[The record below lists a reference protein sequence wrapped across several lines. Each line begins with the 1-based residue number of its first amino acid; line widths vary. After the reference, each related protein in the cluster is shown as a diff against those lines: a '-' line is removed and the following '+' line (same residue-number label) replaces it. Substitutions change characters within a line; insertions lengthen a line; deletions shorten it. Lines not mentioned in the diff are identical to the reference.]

1 MRTAHAK
8 TKSRVWRH
16 RGYLMEQANT
26 NKGKNLLSAQDTA
39 LFCSQVAL
47 VLKSGIPLHD
57 GISAIYEN
65 LDNHKAKEIFNEINE
80 KVERNGTLH
89 KALEESGIFPDYMV
103 NMVDIGER
111 TGKLDDVM
119 ESLSLYYERE
129 DSLKKRIKSAVLYPF
144 ILIMMMGIVIGVLV
158 VQVLPIFNQVFEN
171 LGSQMSAVSTL
182 VMDIGLTAAMV
193 ALVII
198 GILVLIIIGMF
209 IYSKTKA
216 GTNFF
221 SRFFSKFPLTRKL
234 AEKIASGRFA
244 SVISMMVSSGYNTEE
259 AIELAPRIINNDRVN
274 EKIGKCKK
282 LIDGGSSF
290 ADALFKVQIFSGIYS
305 RMVGIGFKTG
315 AVDTVMKKLAD
326 IYDEEIDDS
335 FNNVISI
342 IEPTMVAVMC
352 IVIGII
358 LMSVMLPL
366 MGVMSTIG

>member
-1 MRTAHAK
+1 
-8 TKSRVWRH
+8 
-16 RGYLMEQANT
+16 MEQKNSSK
-26 NKGKNLLSAQDTA
+26 NKSKLLSAQDTA

-47 VLKSGIPLHD
+47 VLKSGIPMHD

-65 LDNHKAKEIFNEINE
+65 LDDHKAKEIFNQIHET
-80 KVERNGTLH
+80 VELNGTLH
-89 KALEESGIFPDYMV
+89 VALEESGIFPDYMV
-103 NMVDIGER
+103 NMVNIGER

-119 ESLSLYYERE
+119 ESLAVYYERE

-144 ILIMMMGIVIGVLV
+144 ILILMMAIVIGVLV

-182 VMDIGLTAAMV
+182 VMDIGLTAATI

-198 GILVLIIIGMF
+198 GILVVIIIAMF
-209 IYSKTKA
+209 IYSKTKT

-234 AEKIASGRFA
+234 TDKIASGRFA

-259 AIELAPRIINNDRVN
+259 ALEIAPNIIGNERVN
-274 EKIGKCKK
+274 EKILKCKK
-282 LIDGGSSF
+282 LIEEGSSF

-305 RMVGIGFKTG
+305 RMVGVGFKTG
-315 AVDTVMKKLAD
+315 AIDTVMKKLAD
-326 IYDEEIDDS
+326 IYDEEIDES
-335 FNNVISI
+335 FNNVISV
-342 IEPTMVAVMC
+342 IEPTMVAIMS